1 MLHRFHLFIDS
12 FGLFILKQAQ
22 MQIGCNIDLKRE
34 GVVRINSQ
42 QLRRPGAE
50 ALTRFG

>member
-1 MLHRFHLFIDS
+1 
-12 FGLFILKQAQ
+12 
-22 MQIGCNIDLKRE
+22 MQIGGDINLERE

>member
-1 MLHRFHLFIDS
+1 
-12 FGLFILKQAQ
+12 
-22 MQIGCNIDLKRE
+22 MQISGDIDLKCE
-34 GVVRINSQ
+34 GVVGINSQ